1 MSGNKRKLEDPS
13 NPIEKRAKTAFNILG
28 LPDAVIQFIL
38 KFRPVESYERVCRLF
53 QTWVHAVVMPPLRR
67 LRQTALPEGGAF
79 DVNELV
85 LQFGCVPHSKRY
97 QDLRPPCEVAIPSNT
112 HMVIDF
118 LTSRMW
124 REAEQVPIPIRLS
137 DFGSIIT
144 TYEHVYGMEY
154 GQGSMVPDRT
164 MLRPTRSFARWL
176 DIVCTLPEL
185 CTQIFNC
192 DIAPKSADLAEL
204 ESILKAACAG
214 VCPYWLTSGMELVVS
229 GWNYVNIAGQ
239 KRAYLAI
246 CSLQKIGQCFKLLA
260 VVHSAIGATG
270 RPDNRWQSDYS
281 AESVGAHPRPHFE
294 LYTLVSRAA
303 RSYCD
308 GKVLNR
314 WQFAYS
320 PMYRGPTEQTVMVH
334 LSEEVPAPPMP
345 DAPPAAGV
353 ITDGVT
359 AAGDTTAGVTAAP
372 VALPAV
378 AESDPFSD
386 GDIPIDFD
394 ESGLANQPSTPIAH
408 HGISL
413 EDLFEYPSGAFSL
426 AD

>member
-1 MSGNKRKLEDPS
+1 MSGNKRKLEDLF

-28 LPDAVIQFIL
+28 LPDPVIQFIL

-53 QTWVHAVVMPPLRR
+53 RTWVHAVVMPPLRR

-85 LQFGCVPHSKRY
+85 ISFGCVPHSKRY
-97 QDLRPPCEVAIPSNT
+97 QVLRPPCEVAIPSDPHT
-112 HMVIDF
+112 VIDR
-118 LTSRMW
+118 LTSLMW
-124 REAEQVPIPIRLS
+124 REAEQAPVSIRWR
-137 DFGSIIT
+137 DYGSILT

-164 MLRPTRSFARWL
+164 MIRPTRSFARWL

-192 DIAPKSADLAEL
+192 DIAPKSADPAEL

-214 VCPYWLTSGMELVVS
+214 VCPRWLASGMDLVVS

-270 RPDNRWQSDYS
+270 RPDNLWQSDYS

-320 PMYRGPTEQTVMVH
+320 PMYRGPTEQMVMVH

-345 DAPPAAGV
+345 DALPAGAM
-353 ITDGVT
+353 
-359 AAGDTTAGVTAAP
+359 TAGVTSSNGIAAAP

-394 ESGLANQPSTPIAH
+394 ESELANQPPTPIVH

-426 AD
+426 PD